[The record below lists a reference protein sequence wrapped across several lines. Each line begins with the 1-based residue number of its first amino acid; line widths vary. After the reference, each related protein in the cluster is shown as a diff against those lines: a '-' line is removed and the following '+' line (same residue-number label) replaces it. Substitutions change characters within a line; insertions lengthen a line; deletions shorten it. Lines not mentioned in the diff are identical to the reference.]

1 MEFRL
6 PTIRVTKKFNFEMAH
21 ALTGHDGPC
30 KNIHGHSYFLFITI
44 SGKPINDSTDP
55 KNGMVM
61 DFSDLKKIV
70 HENIVQHFD
79 HALVLNESDKTKIGL
94 DEKANRIIYVP
105 FAPTCEMLLG
115 YFQHILLEKIPKHLK
130 LHTIRLDETAS
141 SFADWHADDNL

>member
-61 DFSDLKKIV
+61 DFSDLKK
-70 HENIVQHFD
+70 
-79 HALVLNESDKTKIGL
+79 
-94 DEKANRIIYVP
+94 
-105 FAPTCEMLLG
+105 
-115 YFQHILLEKIPKHLK
+115 
-130 LHTIRLDETAS
+130 
-141 SFADWHADDNL
+141 